1 MIKVMTLITIFIK
14 KFYNFFL
21 LENTTQKNRL
31 WVDVPTTCKSRREK
45 DFILFDTL
53 EKLEQKI
60 KIIKK

>member
-31 WVDVPTTCKSRREK
+31 WVDVPNTCNSRKEK
-45 DFILFDTL
+45 DFFLFDTL
-53 EKLEQKI
+53 EKLELTI
-60 KIIKK
+60 KIIK